1 MDIWSW
7 TPNLEEFNEG
17 AVTKTL
23 ISDMGGKEKRIGVGE
38 PRRTFELT
46 YSTINEVTA
55 DLMYEFFIA
64 HNGQT
69 DAFLFM
75 HPKPPHKVYSVRF
88 DMADMSKKSF
98 YFIVANV
105 GIKLIEVL

>member
-7 TPNLEEFNEG
+7 VPTLEEFNEG

-23 ISDMGGKEKRIGVGE
+23 ISDMGGKEKRIGVGN

-46 YSTINEVTA
+46 FSSIDEVTA
-55 DLMYEFFIA
+55 SLMYDFFIA

-69 DAFLFM
+69 KAFLFM
-75 HPKPPHKVYSVRF
+75 HPKPPHALYRVRF
-88 DMADMSKKSF
+88 DMTDISKKSF

-105 GIKLIEVL
+105 GIKFIEV